1 MAKASD
7 PTSPMQFIVQ
17 GEPVRTGRLAEHLK
31 REPSVKQIKQVASDV
46 VILSMTPTQAERLK
60 STFATIIVEPNST
73 LNQFDK
79 N

>member
-1 MAKASD
+1 
-7 PTSPMQFIVQ
+7 MQQ
-17 GEPVRTGRLAEHLK
+17 GRLAEHLK

-46 VILSMTPTQAERLK
+46 VILAMTPTQAERLK

>member
-7 PTSPMQFIVQ
+7 PTSPMQFIVR

-46 VILSMTPTQAERLK
+46 VILAMTPAQAERLK